1 MDQFGLVVVT
11 PAEPPNGEYEAHDR
25 DPLGKQLYALYPNG
39 YGASIVQGP
48 YSYGGRQ
55 GACSR
60 LQYSTAQTKI
70 GDGDLCYASP
80 ITSDVLGYLT
90 EVEVVTLLH
99 QIARLPSNAYCT
111 HARNYDDDEE

>member
-1 MDQFGLVVVT
+1 MTLSASNCMRCT
-11 PAEPPNGEYEAHDR
+11 PTATVRPLFRDR
-25 DPLGKQLYALYPNG
+25 THT
-39 YGASIVQGP
+39 V
-48 YSYGGRQ
+48 GGR
-55 GACSR
+55 ACSR
-60 LQYSTAQTKI
+60 LQYSTAQTRSEMEI
-70 GDGDLCYASP
+70 SVYASP